1 MAGTAVTATGGR
13 TVAMPA
19 TLRFAERELR
29 VWRRLWRGSVFSGL
43 LTPILFLG
51 AMGMGLGGI
60 VDTRSG
66 PVDGVDY
73 LTYVTPGLLA
83 ATAMMNAAGSSL
95 WPVLSGHKWMGHFR
109 AATATPLRPSDVYA
123 GYMAWVGLH
132 TMFHAVP
139 YLAVAA
145 LLGGVP
151 SPWGVLAAPVA
162 ALSAMSFAAPL
173 AAYAISQDSDTHF
186 AAIMRLVVLP
196 LFMFSG
202 TFFPVAD
209 LPSGL
214 QPVAWFTPLWHGVEL
229 CRDLTTGAIDLAAAG
244 LHLAALVGYIAA
256 GTAYGVHT
264 FTRRLA
270 S

>member
-1 MAGTAVTATGGR
+1 VT
-13 TVAMPA
+13 VPA

-43 LTPILFLG
+43 LTPLLFLG

-66 PVDGVDY
+66 PIDGVDY
-73 LTYVTPGLLA
+73 LTYVAPGLLT
-83 ATAMMNAAGSSL
+83 ATAMMNAAGASL

-109 AATATPLRPSDVYA
+109 AATATPLRPSDVYT

-132 TMFHAVP
+132 TLLHAVP

-151 SPWGVLAAPVA
+151 SPWGVLAALVA
-162 ALSAMSFAAPL
+162 ALCAMAFAAPL
-173 AAYAISQDSDTHF
+173 SAYAISQDSDTHF

-202 TFFPVAD
+202 TFFPVDD

-214 QPVAWFTPLWHGVEL
+214 QPIAWFTPLWHGVEL
-229 CRDLTTGAIDLAAAG
+229 CRDLTTGALDLGATV
-244 LHLAALVGYIAA
+244 LHLGVLTGCIAA
-256 GTAYGVHT
+256 GSAYGVRT
-264 FTRRLA
+264 FSRRLA